1 MPCDGYPTEEE
12 LEKISTWS
20 IVYREDIYKV
30 FNYIQ
35 TIWWSASS
43 LFTKQDDIYI
53 LHTGGWSGN
62 EEIIHA
68 MKHNI
73 FLWMFSWYSSVR
85 GGHYEFRVMNIRG
98 NEKE

>member
-35 TIWWSASS
+35 TIW
-43 LFTKQDDIYI
+43 
-53 LHTGGWSGN
+53 
-62 EEIIHA
+62 
-68 MKHNI
+68 
-73 FLWMFSWYSSVR
+73 
-85 GGHYEFRVMNIRG
+85 
-98 NEKE
+98 